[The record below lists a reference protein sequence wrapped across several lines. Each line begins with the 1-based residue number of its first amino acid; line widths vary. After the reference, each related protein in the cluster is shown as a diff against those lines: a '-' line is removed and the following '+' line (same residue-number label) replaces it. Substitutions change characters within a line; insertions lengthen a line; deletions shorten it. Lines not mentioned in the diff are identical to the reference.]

1 MKFEPEE
8 GVKRDPFSDTVQ
20 SKIVKGMS
28 KDKYTVPQPF
38 NITDQR
44 RKSKMKSK
52 EMSTEEKEIE
62 EMKKKFKAKPV
73 NK

>member
-8 GVKRDPFSDTVQ
+8 GVKKDPFSDTVQ

-38 NITDQR
+38 NITD
-44 RKSKMKSK
+44 
-52 EMSTEEKEIE
+52 
-62 EMKKKFKAKPV
+62 
-73 NK
+73 